1 MRRRTRKK
9 PVLQEKAEPYLYLL
23 PTIVLFVFILAVPLF
38 NLFKYSLGD
47 SNIIQGFKGWNGF
60 QNFAYLV
67 SPKFLGSMWVT
78 IVYVFFGVIGVVV
91 CGTIVSLAL
100 DKPIPGRGVF
110 RAIAIIPWVVPQAFA
125 ASMWS
130 WVVNAQFGFINQL
143 LRSMHLIENNLSFL
157 SEHTAL
163 ATVIVVR
170 IWQGTPF
177 MIISLLA
184 ALQTIPED
192 IQEAADLDGVTAFQ
206 RFRFITL
213 PYIKP
218 VLVTTT
224 LIITAWTMQIFD
236 TVYIMTAGG
245 PARSTQLVA
254 LEIYAKAFQQ
264 DDLGTACAIA
274 LCVLGIIA
282 LLSLNNL
289 KKERGGTWNEQHQAE
304 KGLCHGGA
312 LWDHPV
318 LDAVYPAAPLHRL
331 CGLADRIPEPG
342 KDLFVPHRL
351 GLAQLC
357 RRVYP
362 GGYGQLFKGYLYL
375 RGYRLTDQRGAGHLC
390 GLRAVA
396 LSI

>member
-1 MRRRTRKK
+1 MRRKT
-9 PVLQEKAEPYLYLL
+9 KANPLTAGKVEPYLYLL
-23 PTIVLFVFILAVPLF
+23 PTIVLFIFILAVPLF

-47 SNIIQGFKGWNGF
+47 SNIIQGYKEWN
-60 QNFAYLV
+60 NFENFTYLA
-67 SPKFLGSMWVT
+67 SPKFLSSVWVT

-100 DKPIPGRGVF
+100 DKPIPGRGAF
-110 RAIAIIPWVVPQAFA
+110 RAVAIIPWVVPQAFA

-143 LRSMHLIENNLSFL
+143 LRSMGLIESNLSFL
-157 SEHTAL
+157 SENTAL
-163 ATVIVVR
+163 TTVIIVR

-192 IQEAADLDGVTAFQ
+192 IQEAADLDGVNAWQ

-213 PYIKP
+213 PFIRP

-224 LIITAWTMQIFD
+224 LIVTAWTMQIFD

-274 LCVLGIIA
+274 LCVLGVIA

-289 KKERGGTWNEQHQAE
+289 KKEGEQ
-304 KGLCHGGA
+304 
-312 LWDHPV
+312 
-318 LDAVYPAAPLHRL
+318 
-331 CGLADRIPEPG
+331 
-342 KDLFVPHRL
+342 
-351 GLAQLC
+351 
-357 RRVYP
+357 
-362 GGYGQLFKGYLYL
+362 
-375 RGYRLTDQRGAGHLC
+375 
-390 GLRAVA
+390 
-396 LSI
+396 

>member
-289 KKERGGTWNEQHQAE
+289 KKERGDME
-304 KGLCHGGA
+304 
-312 LWDHPV
+312 
-318 LDAVYPAAPLHRL
+318 
-331 CGLADRIPEPG
+331 
-342 KDLFVPHRL
+342 
-351 GLAQLC
+351 
-357 RRVYP
+357 
-362 GGYGQLFKGYLYL
+362 
-375 RGYRLTDQRGAGHLC
+375 
-390 GLRAVA
+390 
-396 LSI
+396 